1 MLKEEIKGISRRY
14 ILQSLCLL
22 AVVTLIPALLS
33 LLTNVGNLT
42 VPTIVA
48 LSFAVVV
55 EAVDAL
61 VWGKVRQA
69 GDDGLPTF
77 YTAVSGFRMLLAL
90 ATLVVC
96 YFVVDENL
104 ELAACAGNDN
114 ALHGSV
120 KYHLFG
126 GNDFQIQTHRYKTL
140 MMMLT
145 LGCLKQSLTLSNS
158 VLDGSHVEECLL
170 WQVVYLSVE
179 NHVEALDGV
188 LDRNHHARY
197 AGELLGY
204 GERL

>member
-1 MLKEEIKGISRRY
+1 MNSDETYNDMLKEEIKGISRRY

-22 AVVTLIPALLS
+22 AVVTLIPTLLS

-55 EAVDAL
+55 ESVDAL

-96 YFVVDENL
+96 YFVVGRDAMMEYCL
-104 ELAACAGNDN
+104 VFMGYYFVIMI
-114 ALHGSV
+114 HHSV
-120 KYHLFG
+120 F
-126 GNDFQIQTHRYKTL
+126 FARI
-140 MMMLT
+140 
-145 LGCLKQSLTLSNS
+145 SNS
-158 VLDGSHVEECLL
+158 HTSCDN
-170 WQVVYLSVE
+170 E
-179 NHVEALDGV
+179 NK
-188 LDRNHHARY
+188 
-197 AGELLGY
+197 
-204 GERL
+204 

>member
-48 LSFAVVV
+48 LSFAVV
-55 EAVDAL
+55 
-61 VWGKVRQA
+61 WGKVRQA

-96 YFVVDENL
+96 YFVVGRDAMMEYCL
-104 ELAACAGNDN
+104 VFMGYYFVIMI
-114 ALHGSV
+114 HHSV
-120 KYHLFG
+120 F
-126 GNDFQIQTHRYKTL
+126 FARI
-140 MMMLT
+140 
-145 LGCLKQSLTLSNS
+145 SNS
-158 VLDGSHVEECLL
+158 HTSCDN
-170 WQVVYLSVE
+170 E
-179 NHVEALDGV
+179 NK
-188 LDRNHHARY
+188 
-197 AGELLGY
+197 
-204 GERL
+204 

>member
-1 MLKEEIKGISRRY
+1 MYRRLMPLISSFNM
-14 ILQSLCLL
+14 SLYVSSEFNTDVHVVLL
-22 AVVTLIPALLS
+22 HFDETAVNHLFVSAFRVLIDQPS
-33 LLTNVGNLT
+33 LFECGDDGR
-42 VPTIVA
+42 
-48 LSFAVVV
+48 VVV
-55 EAVDAL
+55 ED
-61 VWGKVRQA
+61 
-69 GDDGLPTF
+69 F
-77 YTAVSGFRMLLAL
+77 
-90 ATLVVC
+90 
-96 YFVVDENL
+96 

-114 ALHGSV
+114 ALHSSV

-145 LGCLKQSLTLSNS
+145 LGCLKQSLTLSNG

>member
-1 MLKEEIKGISRRY
+1 MNSDETYNDMLKEEIKGISRRY

-22 AVVTLIPALLS
+22 AVVTLIPILLS

-55 EAVDAL
+55 ESVDAL

-96 YFVVDENL
+96 YFVVGRDAMMEYCL
-104 ELAACAGNDN
+104 VFMGYYFTIMI
-114 ALHGSV
+114 HHSV
-120 KYHLFG
+120 F
-126 GNDFQIQTHRYKTL
+126 FARI
-140 MMMLT
+140 
-145 LGCLKQSLTLSNS
+145 SNS
-158 VLDGSHVEECLL
+158 HTSCDN
-170 WQVVYLSVE
+170 E
-179 NHVEALDGV
+179 NK
-188 LDRNHHARY
+188 
-197 AGELLGY
+197 
-204 GERL
+204 

>member
-1 MLKEEIKGISRRY
+1 MLNSDETYNDMLKEEIKGISRRY

-55 EAVDAL
+55 ESVDAL

-69 GDDGLPTF
+69 GYDGLPTF

-96 YFVVDENL
+96 YFVVGRDAMMEYCL
-104 ELAACAGNDN
+104 VFMGYYFTIMI
-114 ALHGSV
+114 HHSV
-120 KYHLFG
+120 F
-126 GNDFQIQTHRYKTL
+126 FARI
-140 MMMLT
+140 
-145 LGCLKQSLTLSNS
+145 SNS
-158 VLDGSHVEECLL
+158 HTSCDN
-170 WQVVYLSVE
+170 E
-179 NHVEALDGV
+179 NK
-188 LDRNHHARY
+188 
-197 AGELLGY
+197 
-204 GERL
+204 

>member
-1 MLKEEIKGISRRY
+1 MLNSDETYNDMLKEEIKGISRRY

-22 AVVTLIPALLS
+22 AVVTLIPTLLS

-55 EAVDAL
+55 ESVDAL

-96 YFVVDENL
+96 YFVVGRDAMMEYCL
-104 ELAACAGNDN
+104 VFMGYYFTIMI
-114 ALHGSV
+114 HHSV
-120 KYHLFG
+120 F
-126 GNDFQIQTHRYKTL
+126 FARI
-140 MMMLT
+140 
-145 LGCLKQSLTLSNS
+145 SNS
-158 VLDGSHVEECLL
+158 HTSCDN
-170 WQVVYLSVE
+170 E
-179 NHVEALDGV
+179 NK
-188 LDRNHHARY
+188 
-197 AGELLGY
+197 
-204 GERL
+204 

>member
-1 MLKEEIKGISRRY
+1 MLNSDETYNDMLKEEIKGISRRY

-22 AVVTLIPALLS
+22 AVVTLILALLS

-55 EAVDAL
+55 ESVDAL

-96 YFVVDENL
+96 YFVVGRDAMMEYCL
-104 ELAACAGNDN
+104 VFMGYYFTIMI
-114 ALHGSV
+114 HHSV
-120 KYHLFG
+120 F
-126 GNDFQIQTHRYKTL
+126 FARI
-140 MMMLT
+140 
-145 LGCLKQSLTLSNS
+145 SNS
-158 VLDGSHVEECLL
+158 HTSCDN
-170 WQVVYLSVE
+170 E
-179 NHVEALDGV
+179 NK
-188 LDRNHHARY
+188 
-197 AGELLGY
+197 
-204 GERL
+204 

>member
-1 MLKEEIKGISRRY
+1 MLNSDETYNDMLKEEIKGISRRY

-22 AVVTLIPALLS
+22 AVVTLIPTLLS

-55 EAVDAL
+55 ESVDAL

-96 YFVVDENL
+96 YFVVGRDAMMEYCL
-104 ELAACAGNDN
+104 VFMGYYFTIMIHHSVFFAC
-114 ALHGSV
+114 
-120 KYHLFG
+120 
-126 GNDFQIQTHRYKTL
+126 I
-140 MMMLT
+140 
-145 LGCLKQSLTLSNS
+145 SNS
-158 VLDGSHVEECLL
+158 HTSCDN
-170 WQVVYLSVE
+170 E
-179 NHVEALDGV
+179 NK
-188 LDRNHHARY
+188 
-197 AGELLGY
+197 
-204 GERL
+204 

>member
-1 MLKEEIKGISRRY
+1 MNSDETYNDMLKEEIKGISRRY

-22 AVVTLIPALLS
+22 AVVTLIPVLLS

-55 EAVDAL
+55 ESVDAL

-96 YFVVDENL
+96 YFVVGRDAMMEYCLVFMGYYFAIMIHN
-104 ELAACAGNDN
+104 
-114 ALHGSV
+114 SV
-120 KYHLFG
+120 F
-126 GNDFQIQTHRYKTL
+126 FARI
-140 MMMLT
+140 
-145 LGCLKQSLTLSNS
+145 SNS
-158 VLDGSHVEECLL
+158 HTSCDN
-170 WQVVYLSVE
+170 E
-179 NHVEALDGV
+179 NK
-188 LDRNHHARY
+188 
-197 AGELLGY
+197 
-204 GERL
+204 

>member
-1 MLKEEIKGISRRY
+1 MNSDETYNDMLKEEIKGISRRY

-22 AVVTLIPALLS
+22 TAVTLIPVLLS

-96 YFVVDENL
+96 YFVVGRDAMMEYCL
-104 ELAACAGNDN
+104 VFMGYYFTIMI
-114 ALHGSV
+114 HHSV
-120 KYHLFG
+120 F
-126 GNDFQIQTHRYKTL
+126 FTRI
-140 MMMLT
+140 
-145 LGCLKQSLTLSNS
+145 SNS
-158 VLDGSHVEECLL
+158 HTSCDN
-170 WQVVYLSVE
+170 E
-179 NHVEALDGV
+179 NK
-188 LDRNHHARY
+188 
-197 AGELLGY
+197 
-204 GERL
+204 

>member
-1 MLKEEIKGISRRY
+1 MLNSDETYNDMLKEEIKGISRRY

-22 AVVTLIPALLS
+22 AVVTLIPTLLS

-55 EAVDAL
+55 ESVDAF

-96 YFVVDENL
+96 YFVVGRDAMMEYCL
-104 ELAACAGNDN
+104 VFMGYYFVIMI
-114 ALHGSV
+114 HHSV
-120 KYHLFG
+120 F
-126 GNDFQIQTHRYKTL
+126 FARI
-140 MMMLT
+140 
-145 LGCLKQSLTLSNS
+145 SNS
-158 VLDGSHVEECLL
+158 HTSCDN
-170 WQVVYLSVE
+170 E
-179 NHVEALDGV
+179 NK
-188 LDRNHHARY
+188 
-197 AGELLGY
+197 
-204 GERL
+204 

>member
-1 MLKEEIKGISRRY
+1 MLNSDETYNDMLKEEIKGISRRY

-22 AVVTLIPALLS
+22 AVVTLIPTLLS

-48 LSFAVVV
+48 LSFAVVM

-96 YFVVDENL
+96 YFVVGRDAMMEYCL
-104 ELAACAGNDN
+104 VFMGYYFTIMI
-114 ALHGSV
+114 HHSV
-120 KYHLFG
+120 F
-126 GNDFQIQTHRYKTL
+126 FARI
-140 MMMLT
+140 
-145 LGCLKQSLTLSNS
+145 SNS
-158 VLDGSHVEECLL
+158 HTSCDN
-170 WQVVYLSVE
+170 E
-179 NHVEALDGV
+179 NK
-188 LDRNHHARY
+188 
-197 AGELLGY
+197 
-204 GERL
+204 

>member
-1 MLKEEIKGISRRY
+1 VLNSDETYNDMLKEEIKGISRRY

-55 EAVDAL
+55 ESVDAL

-69 GDDGLPTF
+69 GYDGLPTF

-96 YFVVDENL
+96 YFVVGRDAMMEYCL
-104 ELAACAGNDN
+104 VFMGYYFTIMI
-114 ALHGSV
+114 HHSV
-120 KYHLFG
+120 F
-126 GNDFQIQTHRYKTL
+126 FARI
-140 MMMLT
+140 
-145 LGCLKQSLTLSNS
+145 SNS
-158 VLDGSHVEECLL
+158 HTSCDN
-170 WQVVYLSVE
+170 E
-179 NHVEALDGV
+179 NK
-188 LDRNHHARY
+188 
-197 AGELLGY
+197 
-204 GERL
+204 

>member
-1 MLKEEIKGISRRY
+1 MLNSDETYNDMLKEEIKGISHRY

-22 AVVTLIPALLS
+22 AVVTLIPTLLS

-55 EAVDAL
+55 ESVDAL

-96 YFVVDENL
+96 YFVVGRDAMMEYCL
-104 ELAACAGNDN
+104 VFMGYYFAIVIHHSVFFAC
-114 ALHGSV
+114 
-120 KYHLFG
+120 
-126 GNDFQIQTHRYKTL
+126 I
-140 MMMLT
+140 
-145 LGCLKQSLTLSNS
+145 SNS
-158 VLDGSHVEECLL
+158 HTSCDN
-170 WQVVYLSVE
+170 E
-179 NHVEALDGV
+179 NK
-188 LDRNHHARY
+188 
-197 AGELLGY
+197 
-204 GERL
+204 

>member
-1 MLKEEIKGISRRY
+1 MNSDETYNDMLKEEIKGISRRY

-55 EAVDAL
+55 ESVDAL

-69 GDDGLPTF
+69 GYDGLPTF

-96 YFVVDENL
+96 YFVVGRDAMMEYCL
-104 ELAACAGNDN
+104 VFMGYYFTIMI
-114 ALHGSV
+114 HHSV
-120 KYHLFG
+120 F
-126 GNDFQIQTHRYKTL
+126 FARI
-140 MMMLT
+140 
-145 LGCLKQSLTLSNS
+145 SNS
-158 VLDGSHVEECLL
+158 HTSCDN
-170 WQVVYLSVE
+170 E
-179 NHVEALDGV
+179 NK
-188 LDRNHHARY
+188 
-197 AGELLGY
+197 
-204 GERL
+204 

>member
-1 MLKEEIKGISRRY
+1 MLNSDETYNDMLKEEIKGISRRY

-22 AVVTLIPALLS
+22 AVVTLIPVLLS

-55 EAVDAL
+55 ESVDAL

-96 YFVVDENL
+96 YFVVGRDAMMEYCL
-104 ELAACAGNDN
+104 VFMGYYFTIMI
-114 ALHGSV
+114 HHSV
-120 KYHLFG
+120 F
-126 GNDFQIQTHRYKTL
+126 FARI
-140 MMMLT
+140 
-145 LGCLKQSLTLSNS
+145 SNS
-158 VLDGSHVEECLL
+158 HTSCDN
-170 WQVVYLSVE
+170 E
-179 NHVEALDGV
+179 NK
-188 LDRNHHARY
+188 
-197 AGELLGY
+197 
-204 GERL
+204 

>member
-1 MLKEEIKGISRRY
+1 MLNSDETYNDMLKEEIKGISRRY

-48 LSFAVVV
+48 LSFAVAV
-55 EAVDAL
+55 ESVDAL

-96 YFVVDENL
+96 YFVVGRDAMMEYCL
-104 ELAACAGNDN
+104 VFMGYYFAIMI
-114 ALHGSV
+114 HHSV
-120 KYHLFG
+120 F
-126 GNDFQIQTHRYKTL
+126 FARI
-140 MMMLT
+140 
-145 LGCLKQSLTLSNS
+145 SNS
-158 VLDGSHVEECLL
+158 HTSCDN
-170 WQVVYLSVE
+170 E
-179 NHVEALDGV
+179 NK
-188 LDRNHHARY
+188 
-197 AGELLGY
+197 
-204 GERL
+204 

>member
-55 EAVDAL
+55 EAVNVL

-96 YFVVDENL
+96 YFVVGRD
-104 ELAACAGNDN
+104 A
-114 ALHGSV
+114 
-120 KYHLFG
+120 
-126 GNDFQIQTHRYKTL
+126 
-140 MMMLT
+140 MMEY
-145 LGCLKQSLTLSNS
+145 CL
-158 VLDGSHVEECLL
+158 VFMGY
-170 WQVVYLSVE
+170 YLP
-179 NHVEALDGV
+179 
-188 LDRNHHARY
+188 
-197 AGELLGY
+197 
-204 GERL
+204 